1 MILGFPVTI
10 FRTAGINIQVRVSV
24 ALRRTRT
31 EGTDDVKERS
41 ARLRAI
47 RQILRNHRIES
58 QEALLS
64 HLEVH
69 GFHVTQAT
77 LSRDLKFLKVGKV
90 SDGRYGYYYTF
101 PGDSERQESER
112 SYIHDFLRGY
122 VSVDF
127 SGNLGVVRTL
137 AGHADSVALALDGLG
152 FPEVVGTIAGD
163 DTLLVVLREGVSSE
177 AFLETL
183 RQRIPEL
190 EV

>member
-1 MILGFPVTI
+1 MQ
-10 FRTAGINIQVRVSV
+10 TACPP
-24 ALRRTRT
+24 ALRQTRT

-64 HLEVH
+64 HLEAQ
-69 GFHVTQAT
+69 GFGVTQAT

-90 SDGRYGYYYTF
+90 SDGRYGYHYTF
-101 PGDSERQESER
+101 PGDSQRVESER

-122 VSVDF
+122 VSIDF
-127 SGNLGVVRTL
+127 SANLAVVRTL
-137 AGHADSVALALDGLG
+137 PGHADSVALALDGLG

-183 RQRIPEL
+183 RKRIPEL